1 MFAFT
6 SIFDLLSRLRQ
17 QKTHF
22 CLPAKVRFLN
32 DVRYAN
38 DVCLT
43 AHWGKHRIIAERSG
57 ATSYLR
63 SKFIISPQGDASF
76 EDIQGLHL
84 DLFRKLC
91 YNKLTDNQEFVGF
104 GARKLIKKRRYNMKR
119 MGKIFET
126 IFSIFVGILFIVPA
140 IAIVLIDCISNRIF
154 LLKQFK
160 RIKQAGYKISK
171 AKVQRKKVY
180 LFTFKRI
187 VIKFLPNEIYD
198 ISFDGGETYTNIIE
212 TNIGTSQ
219 EIEHL
224 RELKH
229 QYQTSDYR
237 DRDMYDSTEDFIKFI
252 LKNITLDK

>member
-1 MFAFT
+1 MKK
-6 SIFDLLSRLRQ
+6 IG
-17 QKTHF
+17 
-22 CLPAKVRFLN
+22 KV
-32 DVRYAN
+32 
-38 DVCLT
+38 
-43 AHWGKHRIIAERSG
+43 
-57 ATSYLR
+57 
-63 SKFIISPQGDASF
+63 
-76 EDIQGLHL
+76 
-84 DLFRKLC
+84 
-91 YNKLTDNQEFVGF
+91 
-104 GARKLIKKRRYNMKR
+104 
-119 MGKIFET
+119 FET
-126 IFSIFVGILFIVPA
+126 IWSIFFGILFIVPA
-140 IAIVLIDCISNRIF
+140 TIIVLIDCIANRIF
-154 LLKQFK
+154 LSKQFK
-160 RIKQAGYKISK
+160 KIKNAGYKISK

-237 DRDMYDSTEDFIKFI
+237 DRDMYDSTEDVIKFI